1 LARRPAGKAY
11 VWRETVANAP
21 AKLVTSGRRQA
32 EAMLSR
38 CQAETADD
46 PRFSFRTC
54 LRQQHD
60 DTLWQLNRRYWNAV
74 DKAS

>member
-1 LARRPAGKAY
+1 MLA
-11 VWRETVANAP
+11 
-21 AKLVTSGRRQA
+21 
-32 EAMLSR
+32 R
-38 CQAETADD
+38 CQAETAAD

-60 DTLWQLNRRYWNAV
+60 RTLWQLNRQYWNAV